1 MRIRHYLT
9 TLCLAA
15 PLCLAETA
23 DTDSDYDAESVA
35 ADEIEYEEDYNE
47 DYNEVYNEVYGEDY
61 EEEED
66 RTYTEEEME
75 AALKTFTELNTKMT
89 EVLKGVKDLATAD
102 AAAPAYVALE
112 KELEDKKLANILMA
126 IMQKKGFSVLMEGIS
141 ARRKSADELQKV
153 FFYGSVALAEAVTG
167 DASDAM
173 APQPMTDDVRQAIIQ
188 NMNYGEDEDNNEM
201 VVHIG
206 LSGDSNLVESG
217 GPGFTRETAWV
228 SSAKDRSTADFH
240 TGLIMSRKYEECN
253 IADKKEVKH
262 EGHVYHV
269 VTADFVHENIK
280 YRADVWVDVT
290 AGYKT
295 YTPEQQQAALEK
307 LAATLQEIS
316 DILRGIKDKATADAA
331 AEKLQELYKSC
342 TSPELIDILM
352 SMDREKVRE
361 AMKAA
366 APSEEEMEAI
376 RQRLK
381 ENDYYGSEKLKEL

>member
-1 MRIRHYLT
+1 MSLAMRIRHYLT

-23 DTDSDYDAESVA
+23 DTDSDYDTESVA
-35 ADEIEYEEDYNE
+35 AAEIEYEED
-47 DYNEVYNEVYGEDY
+47 YGEDY

-75 AALKTFTELNTKMT
+75 AALKTFTELNVKMA

-112 KELEDKKLANILMA
+112 KELEDEKLANILMA
-126 IMQKKGFSVLMEGIS
+126 IMQKKGYSVLMEGIS

-153 FFYGSVALAEAVTG
+153 FFYGSVALAEAITG

-173 APQPMTDDVRQAIIQ
+173 APQPMTDEVRQAIIQ
-188 NMNYGEDEDNNEM
+188 NMDNEDDEM
-201 VVHIG
+201 KVVYIG

-240 TGLIMSRKYEECN
+240 TGLIISRKYEECN

-262 EGHVYHV
+262 EGHVYLV
-269 VTADFVHENIK
+269 VTADFVHENVK

-331 AEKLQELYKSC
+331 AEKLSELYKSC
-342 TSPELIDILM
+342 TSPELSDILM
-352 SMDREKVRE
+352 SMNREDVKN
-361 AMKAA
+361 ALKAST
-366 APSEEEMEAI
+366 PSEEEMEAI
-376 RQRLK
+376 RRRLK